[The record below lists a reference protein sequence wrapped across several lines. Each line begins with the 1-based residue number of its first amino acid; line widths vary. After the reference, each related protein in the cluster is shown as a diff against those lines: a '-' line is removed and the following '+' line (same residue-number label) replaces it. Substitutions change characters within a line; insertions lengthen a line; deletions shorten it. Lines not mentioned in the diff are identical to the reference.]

1 MAVAQTMALIGPQ
14 SIMIVPRRVV
24 LLALNVTVMFGA
36 GLLDQD
42 ATAGRLMIGS
52 SPIGAMVSSVM

>member
-1 MAVAQTMALIGPQ
+1 MKM
-14 SIMIVPRRVV
+14 VPRRVV
-24 LLALNVTVMFGA
+24 LLALIVTVMFGA